1 MIRINTVVTRTGD
14 DGSTG
19 LGDGSRVR
27 KDDARIEAL
36 GTLDEANAA
45 IGLMRVYTAA
55 GEDMML
61 ARVQNDL
68 FDLGADLAVPGTDA
82 ARLRI
87 TPAQVARLEAEIE
100 ESNAELPPLTS
111 FVLPGGAP
119 GAAAAHLARA
129 IVRRAERRVV
139 ALARVEAVNPAAL
152 LFLNRLSDHLFVLA
166 RRLSAEAGD
175 VLWAPGANR
184 PDLDADPAADADG
197 E

>member
-1 MIRINTVVTRTGD
+1 MIRIDTVVTRTGD

-68 FDLGADLAVPGTDA
+68 FDLGADLAVPGSDA
-82 ARLRI
+82 TRLRI
-87 TPAQVARLEAEIE
+87 TPAQVARL
-100 ESNAELPPLTS
+100 
-111 FVLPGGAP
+111 
-119 GAAAAHLARA
+119 
-129 IVRRAERRVV
+129 
-139 ALARVEAVNPAAL
+139 
-152 LFLNRLSDHLFVLA
+152 
-166 RRLSAEAGD
+166 
-175 VLWAPGANR
+175 
-184 PDLDADPAADADG
+184 
-197 E
+197 